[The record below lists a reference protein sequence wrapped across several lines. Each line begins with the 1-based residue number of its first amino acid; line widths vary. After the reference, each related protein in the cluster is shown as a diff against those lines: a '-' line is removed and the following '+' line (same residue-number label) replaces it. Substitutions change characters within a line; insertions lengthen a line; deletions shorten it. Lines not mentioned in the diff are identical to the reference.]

1 MTSREGIS
9 GSSQSLHSVTL
20 APPHAM
26 KSLILRHFL
35 QWRNLGKIRRGTE
48 PENTSA
54 SSWPESTMGMGA
66 QSRRPPSFRER
77 RFSSIN
83 RSCLHVLSQTI
94 KERPG
99 ASMIAPMP
107 YVPTSC
113 DSRILRI
120 VILLSYKCSGLP
132 FDISHLVGGLKG

>member
-54 SSWPESTMGMGA
+54 SSWPESTTGMGA
-66 QSRRPPSFRER
+66 QRRRPSSWRER
-77 RFSSIN
+77 RFSSIYL
-83 RSCLHVLSQTI
+83 SCLHVLSQTI

-99 ASMIAPMP
+99 ASTIAPMP

-113 DSRILRI
+113 DNLILSI
-120 VILLSYKCSGLP
+120 VILSSYKCSGLS
-132 FDISHLVGGLKG
+132 FDISHLVGGLKA